1 MAKKGSGDS
10 KIAMAGAL
18 ALVLAIGGVL
28 LIKEPL
34 RSSRPV
40 GTGLEM
46 THTVGEQAIRAR
58 LWEDPVT
65 AVQRGFR
72 ETRSTGKAAGPEAS
86 LSQRLGP
93 LRQALAERTEN
104 GQRVTVL
111 LVTTSGGPYVES
123 TESRIRDRYAIGT
136 ALGVACYVPEDEGRL
151 SFVEWEPQG
160 AIHAL
165 PYEWY
170 RLRETRVCG
179 KEGSRASSI
188 LVVWLPDEALS
199 RGLLTTLTSLS
210 RSLVCQELR
219 PKSDC
224 LQNDDTRKLI
234 RLNTA
239 VQQAVT
245 FKIMGPRSSS
255 AFRAL
260 LQEAGDLSG
269 ESHQGIGSWPNAG
282 GAIELYSPWASAMKG
297 LLAYGLKKE
306 GGKGEACTTYEAC
319 EQEFHRRLAGAN
331 VRLVYDVGS
340 DDRLFSTLVEELERR
355 QVRLGWDAVIL
366 IGEWDSF
373 YGRALPIEFR
383 AVACAK
389 IATFAKADLEQ
400 IQVPVEIKERCRTV
414 PNAIDLQIQRPA
426 DYESLWLNVQ
436 RYSYLSGLDGE
447 VPGDN
452 NVVAGRGEK
461 AKTGEQIKDAQ
472 QERPEGTGQLDY
484 VRALVARIQDEGEG
498 ARAIGIL
505 GTDPY
510 DSLLIIKALRPSFP
524 HAIFFTVDLDARHLH
539 QSEYKSTRNMV
550 TAAPFGLQL
559 DGALQRDVP
568 PFRSSYQTSAYFAAL
583 QAVQFVTCR
592 PAGSQQSAAGPCTSG
607 YHVELTPEDR
617 IYDAGSHPRIF
628 EVGRSG
634 AVDLSVVDKEG
645 VRTVHPLRPD
655 LAHLS
660 VVDKE
665 GARTVFPPR
674 PDLVRTDDQ
683 GPLKQGVG
691 LDNTSVAVTLIVA
704 LLIAGIVAWTN
715 QRMWAWV
722 VRHPGLLAILA
733 VIGVAAFA
741 AFVAFGGVAALL
753 ADHDTGEPFS
763 WTAGVSVWPSE
774 LLRIVVVILSL
785 IMLGK
790 GLRDLTKNSDAISKD
805 FLFEDESGRR
815 RFSPQTFWTHV
826 QRVHH
831 PTMTKTATTVDQA
844 WSWYREAGKPS
855 QRVARTI
862 LLFLLY
868 LAIMWP
874 LEHWVFDEDMI
885 HPCRGPLSCA
895 VDSMMTLSSVVLV
908 VLLNLAILDAVML
921 CRRWIGWVTV
931 STGGWSDQVQEK
943 YLREYGLSQEQK
955 AEFGKL
961 KYLAAIDLIAQRTE
975 VVNRLIRYPFIA
987 LLIMVAARN
996 DYFDIWNYPLVLVVA
1011 WSLNVALA
1019 LMGAFLLYQAA
1030 SRAKAAMLAKLSRE
1044 MVQALGVGKDRDVT
1058 IKQIQH
1064 VIDEVEANEQGAF
1077 VPFYQQPVIESSL
1090 YGIVA
1095 LLQYWYMK

>member
-10 KIAMAGAL
+10 KLAVAGAL
-18 ALVLAIGGVL
+18 ALVLAIAGVL

-46 THTVGEQAIRAR
+46 KQTTGEQLVRAR
-58 LWEDPVT
+58 LWEDPVA
-65 AVQRGFR
+65 AVQRGIR
-72 ETRSTGKAAGPEAS
+72 EARSTGKTAGPEPT
-86 LSQRLGP
+86 LTQRLGP
-93 LRQALAERTEN
+93 LRQALADRTKN

-111 LVTTSGGPYVES
+111 LVTTSGGPYVEN

-136 ALGVACYVPEDEGRL
+136 ALGVACYVPEDEGHL

-160 AIHAL
+160 AVQVL

-179 KEGSRASSI
+179 KEGSHAASV

-199 RGLLTTLTSLS
+199 QGLLTTLTSLTQA
-210 RSLVCQELR
+210 LVCEELR
-219 PKSDC
+219 QKREC
-224 LQNDDTRKLI
+224 LQTDDRRKLV
-234 RLNTA
+234 RLNPA

-260 LQEAGDLSG
+260 LQEAGDLYSD
-269 ESHQGIGSWPNAG
+269 SHDGIGIWPNAG

-306 GGKGEACTTYEAC
+306 GGKGDACATYEVC
-319 EQEFHRRLAGAN
+319 EQEFYRRLANAN

-340 DDRLFSTLVEELERR
+340 DDRLFGVVVEELERR

-383 AVACAK
+383 AAACAK
-389 IATFAKADLEQ
+389 IATFSEVDLKQ
-400 IQVPVEIKERCRTV
+400 ILVPTTIKSWCPTV
-414 PNAIDLQIQRPA
+414 ANAIDLQIQRPA
-426 DYESLWLNVQ
+426 DYESLRLNVQ

-447 VPGDN
+447 VPGDDS
-452 NVVAGRGEK
+452 VIAGRGEK
-461 AKTGEQIKDAQ
+461 AKTGDQLKDTQ
-472 QERPEGTGQLDY
+472 RERPEGTGQLDY
-484 VRALVARIQDEGEG
+484 VRALVARIHDEGEG

-524 HAIFFTVDLDARHLH
+524 YAIFFTVDLDARHLH
-539 QSEYKSTRNMV
+539 QNEYKSTRNMV
-550 TAAPFGLQL
+550 TASPFGLQL
-559 DGALQRDVP
+559 DGGLQRDVP

-583 QAVQFVTCR
+583 QAVQFVVCR
-592 PAGSQQSAAGPCTSG
+592 PDGHQPSAVAPCTSG

-617 IYDAGSHPRIF
+617 IYDAGFHPRIF
-628 EVGRSG
+628 EVGRDG

-655 LAHLS
+655 LDHTN
-660 VVDKE
+660 K
-665 GARTVFPPR
+665 
-674 PDLVRTDDQ
+674 Q
-683 GPLKQGVG
+683 GQLKQGVG
-691 LDNTSVAVTLIVA
+691 FDNTAVAATLVVG

-715 QRMWAWV
+715 QRLWV
-722 VRHPGLLAILA
+722 WVLRNPRLLVVMSIVGLAS
-733 VIGVAAFA
+733 FA
-741 AFVAFGGVAALL
+741 SFVAFDGVAALL
-753 ADHDTGEPFS
+753 AHHDEGEPFS

-774 LLRIVVVILSL
+774 LLRLFVVILSFV
-785 IMLGK
+785 MLGK
-790 GLRDLTKNSDAISKD
+790 GLRDLAKNSDSISKD
-805 FLFEDESGRR
+805 FLFEVDSGRR
-815 RFSPQTFWTHV
+815 RFSPRTFWTNL
-826 QRVHH
+826 QRVYH
-831 PTMTKTATTVDQA
+831 PAATKAATTVDQA

-874 LEHWVFDEDMI
+874 LEYWVLHEEMI
-885 HPCRGPLSCA
+885 QPCRGRLSCA
-895 VDSMMTLSSVVLV
+895 VDSVMTLSSVVLV
-908 VLLNLAILDAVML
+908 VLLNLAVLDAVML

-931 STGGWSDQVQEK
+931 STGGWSDQVQET
-943 YLREYGLSQEQK
+943 YLREYGLGEEQK

-961 KYLAAIDLIAQRTE
+961 KYLAVVDLVAQRTG

-996 DYFDIWNYPLVLVVA
+996 DYFDIWDYPLILIVA
-1011 WSLNVALA
+1011 WPLNVALA
-1019 LMGAFLLYQAA
+1019 LMGAFLLYQSA
-1030 SRAKAAMLAKLSRE
+1030 SKAKAAMLAGLSRQ
-1044 MVQALGVGKDRDVT
+1044 MVQALGAGKDHDVRV
-1058 IKQIQH
+1058 KQIQH

-1095 LLQYWYMK
+1095 LLQYLYMK